1 MTGKKTEHEKKIN
14 KEEEEEQEEEE
25 EIKKEEKEKKEEKKE
40 EKENKEEEEK
50 EEEEEDEEKQYSILS
65 RNKKEN
71 PIEIN
76 RMRAPKSSLIEK
88 NKSNELLHFLD
99 EIFEEN
105 KINKHIN
112 HDINFSNI
120 NKKSSCENYNNFK
133 NNQKEI
139 KSKSEILSYEIPI
152 NSTKKDKIFQI
163 EIEEIYKDK

>member
-1 MTGKKTEHEKKIN
+1 
-14 KEEEEEQEEEE
+14 
-25 EIKKEEKEKKEEKKE
+25 
-40 EKENKEEEEK
+40 
-50 EEEEEDEEKQYSILS
+50 
-65 RNKKEN
+65 
-71 PIEIN
+71 
-76 RMRAPKSSLIEK
+76 MRAPKSSLIEK